1 MLCLVYS
8 SNNAE
13 IYPQHA
19 HVAHEEASLSVARN
33 AAETDRN
40 DYMIV
45 VQVAVW
51 RGRTSRVFCEPPPG
65 VLFWVSPVWTKD
77 VARVLKRNMTLC
89 SYLLR
94 ACDPPIACL
103 RGACFSA
110 VLCSIVFMVSAFIF
124 DTDKLSQI
132 NLLFACS
139 PSRPAPMKQAH
150 ASFQTTI
157 CSRGVFCGRLVGD
170 QPTDG
175 AFSSA
180 SI

>member
-1 MLCLVYS
+1 MFSLVYS
-8 SNNAE
+8 ANKAE

-19 HVAHEEASLSVARN
+19 HVAHEEASLSVAQN
-33 AAETDRN
+33 AAKTDRN

-45 VQVAVW
+45 VQAAVW

-65 VLFWVSPVWTKD
+65 FLVWVSPVWTKD

-110 VLCSIVFMVSAFIF
+110 VLCSIVFIVNAFIF
-124 DTDKLSQI
+124 DTDNKLSQI
-132 NLLFACS
+132 NLLFA
-139 PSRPAPMKQAH
+139 PMKQAH
-150 ASFQTTI
+150 ASLVSSNHLLAGRFLWSA
-157 CSRGVFCGRLVGD
+157 CSRS
-170 QPTDG
+170 TY
-175 AFSSA
+175 
-180 SI
+180 